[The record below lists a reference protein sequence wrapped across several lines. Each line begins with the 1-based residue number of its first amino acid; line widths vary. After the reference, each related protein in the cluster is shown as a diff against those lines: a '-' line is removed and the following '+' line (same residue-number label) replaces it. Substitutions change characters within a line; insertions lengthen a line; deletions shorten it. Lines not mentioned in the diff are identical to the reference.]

1 MIYTLTLNPA
11 IDLFIETEHLKKDIV
26 NRTKSYDVQANGKG
40 VNVSLI
46 LKALGIDNIAM
57 GIGAGFTLR
66 YIVDYLNDHDI
77 ATDFLYTPGIT
88 RINVFT
94 RVLEGNNEYK
104 LVNPGPYVNTITID
118 KLMKKIKNI
127 KASDFLIISGS
138 FAQGISPI
146 ILNKIAQS
154 ACINGFNLVVDTSYS
169 EVMQILKHHPFLIKP
184 DEEEIM
190 SWFNLSDK
198 PDLMGFCDLC
208 LELIKRG
215 AQRVLLSLGS
225 KGALYVDPDKVLF
238 GNAAKGKVINTACSG
253 DTMLGTFIAGII
265 KGQKISFNLQNSI
278 AAGSSTA
285 FRAGLT
291 DFSDIA
297 ELKKQ
302 IEIEKLGGN

>member
-11 IDLFIETEHLKKDIV
+11 IDLFIETEHLQKDIV
-26 NRTKSYDVQANGKG
+26 NRTQSYDVQANGKG
-40 VNVSLI
+40 VNVSLV
-46 LKALGIDNIAM
+46 LKTLGIDNTAM
-57 GIGAGFTLR
+57 GIGAGFTLK
-66 YIVDYLNDHDI
+66 YIIDYLKDHDI
-77 ATDFLYTPGIT
+77 ATDFLYTSGIT

-94 RVLEGNNEYK
+94 RLLEKNNEYK
-104 LVNPGPYVNTITID
+104 LVNPGPYVNSLIID
-118 KLMKKIKNI
+118 QLMKKIKDI
-127 KASDFLIISGS
+127 KANDFLVISGS
-138 FAQGISPI
+138 FAQGISPT
-146 ILNKIAQS
+146 ILYKIAQLS
-154 ACINGFNLVVDTSYS
+154 CINGFNLVVDTSYS
-169 EVMQILKHHPFLIKP
+169 EVMQILKQHPFLIKP

-190 SWFNLSDK
+190 SWFNLTEK
-198 PDLMGFCDLC
+198 PDLKGFCDLSF
-208 LELIKRG
+208 ELIKRG

-225 KGALYVDPDKVLF
+225 KGALYVDQDKVFF

-265 KGQKISFNLQNSI
+265 RGQKISFNLQNSI

-302 IEIEKLGGN
+302 IEIKNLGGN